1 MAVCS
6 PGNIEPPG
14 RTECAFPAGTVAFS
28 PGPTRLQLP
37 SMNTSI
43 ASSSTS

>member
-1 MAVCS
+1 MFKIRVVTS
-6 PGNIEPPG
+6 PAG
-14 RTECAFPAGTVAFS
+14 RTECGFPAGTGAFS

-43 ASSSTS
+43 APSTTS